1 MAYTYQYEIAGI
13 VIQIQSELQLSSTC
27 CMEPFVHNEF
37 ETVPQV
43 RFFLRRASGGEL
55 PTAEP
60 VYQDEYTAV
69 WADGNRY
76 RIGYRMIREGRPCR
90 AWIIPESEQNKYSL
104 CADEQFFWMFH
115 AEGKIYSYL
124 MIEQIL
130 LDHQG
135 FYLHSAFVKYN
146 GTGIIFSAP
155 SGTGKSTQASL
166 WEKYR
171 GAEIINGDRTVLR
184 KQNGGFV
191 AYGSPYAGSSQI
203 WKNESAPLKA
213 IILLSQG
220 PENVIRPAQNRE
232 AIRRLFPEILVN
244 SWNPDFMDKVT
255 SLLDCLIRTVPIYCL
270 SCRPDEGAV
279 ELVERTLFG

>member
-1 MAYTYQYEIAGI
+1 MELAWQGRMMPFLVSSLEAPDFRYTVSLATGAKRENGVLIAQSDICSVYKMDSQNLRVYSWNCGETDTEIILSGPEQANRYQLYVSELFAEHALKPAADNLLMYLALEEILLQRDAFLLHSSFIRYRGAGI
-13 VIQIQSELQLSSTC
+13 L
-27 CMEPFVHNEF
+27 
-37 ETVPQV
+37 
-43 RFFLRRASGGEL
+43 
-55 PTAEP
+55 
-60 VYQDEYTAV
+60 
-69 WADGNRY
+69 
-76 RIGYRMIREGRPCR
+76 
-90 AWIIPESEQNKYSL
+90 
-104 CADEQFFWMFH
+104 
-115 AEGKIYSYL
+115 
-124 MIEQIL
+124 
-130 LDHQG
+130 
-135 FYLHSAFVKYN
+135 
-146 GTGIIFSAP
+146 FSAP
-155 SGTGKSTQASL
+155 AGTGKSTQAAL
-166 WEKYR
+166 WEEYR
-171 GAEIINGDRTVLR
+171 EAEIINGDRAVVR
-184 KQNGGFV
+184 KHENGFF

>member
-1 MAYTYQYEIAGI
+1 MAYIYQYRIADI
-13 VIQIQSELQLSSTC
+13 VIQIQSELELGSTR
-27 CMEPFVHNEF
+27 CMEPFAYKESD
-37 ETVPQV
+37 TVPQV
-43 RFFLRRASGGEL
+43 RFFLSQGSEEEQAL
-55 PTAEP
+55 AEP
-60 VYQDEYTAV
+60 IYQDEYTV
-69 WADGNRY
+69 VRADGNRFQIDF
-76 RIGYRMIREGRPCR
+76 RSMREGRLCR
-90 AWIIPESEQNKYSL
+90 ARVMPGNNRNEYFL
-104 CADEQFFWMFH
+104 FADELFYRMFQE
-115 AEGKIYSYL
+115 EGKIYSYL
-124 MIEQIL
+124 MMERVLI
-130 LDHQG
+130 DHQG
-135 FYLHSAFVKYN
+135 FYLHSSFVKHH
-146 GTGIIFSAP
+146 GTGIVFSAP
-155 SGTGKSTQASL
+155 SGTGKSTQAAL

-244 SWNPDFMDKVT
+244 SWNPDFMDKVM
-255 SLLDCLIRTVPIYCL
+255 SLLDSLIRTVPIYCL